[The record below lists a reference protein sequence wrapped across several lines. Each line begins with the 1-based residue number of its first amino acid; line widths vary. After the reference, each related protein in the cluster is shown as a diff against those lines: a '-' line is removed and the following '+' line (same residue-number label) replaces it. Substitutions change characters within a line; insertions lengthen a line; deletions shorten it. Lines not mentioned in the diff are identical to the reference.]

1 METNKP
7 KLAHSTIIQTGSIS
21 ATSILSN
28 GVCVWSDGV
37 KKTFTFKKLALQPI
51 QRLRPRI
58 VMRIKKFLKDW
69 GEGLLMT
76 KQMQSKNGK
85 LLRSRSL
92 FVGQKINNRGFF
104 IAVSIKFSM
113 LIMKKTQGK
122 IIQHCTRVSRIYL
135 EQFQNMIKFFIKF
148 LRKKSCRS

>member
-1 METNKP
+1 M
-7 KLAHSTIIQTGSIS
+7 
-21 ATSILSN
+21 
-28 GVCVWSDGV
+28 
-37 KKTFTFKKLALQPI
+37 
-51 QRLRPRI
+51 
-58 VMRIKKFLKDW
+58 MRIKKFLKDW

-104 IAVSIKFSM
+104 IAVSIKFLM

-122 IIQHCTRVSRIYL
+122 INQHCTIVSRIYL
-135 EQFQNMIKFFIKF
+135 EQFQNMT
-148 LRKKSCRS
+148 